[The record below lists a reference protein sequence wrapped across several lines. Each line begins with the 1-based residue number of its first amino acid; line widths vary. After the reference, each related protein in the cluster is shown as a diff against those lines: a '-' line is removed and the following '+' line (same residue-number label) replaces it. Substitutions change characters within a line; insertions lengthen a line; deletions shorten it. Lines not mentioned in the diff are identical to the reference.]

1 MARAGCLLFFA
12 ISPVKKIPIRP
23 RAFLMLIRR
32 RMETSKSTSTKP
44 TTRPAP
50 TTRTQRVLYPPR
62 EIGCRWK
69 SPRVKRGITRH
80 AFVKLSRMA
89 QIAYLECTKCGEQI
103 SGAQPQT
110 LCPKDGGSL
119 YVRFDLASLKGK
131 FTPDSLRGRPA
142 TMWRYHEV
150 LPGDVPVTLGE
161 GFTPMLPSREN
172 PNVYIKDEGL
182 NPTGSFKARGLCAA
196 VTMARQYGLKKLA
209 VPSAGNAASALA
221 AYCAAAGIE
230 AHIFMPK
237 DVPQANL
244 VECQSYD
251 AKVTLVD
258 GLISDCARMVNER
271 KQAEGWFDISTLKEP
286 FRVEGKKTMGYEIAE
301 QMGWELPE
309 AVIYPTGG
317 GVGLIGMWKAF
328 DEMEQLGWIDS
339 KRPKMIAVQAA
350 GCAPIPKAWQDHKQ
364 VSEMWQ
370 NAQTLAAGLRVPK
383 AYGDYIIL
391 DILKKSG
398 GAAIEATDDEIMEA
412 FHDWASREGIFAA
425 PEGAASLVAYR
436 KLLAI
441 GFLKPE
447 DKVVL

>member
-1 MARAGCLLFFA
+1 MPS
-12 ISPVKKIPIRP
+12 ISY
-23 RAFLMLIRR
+23 F
-32 RMETSKSTSTKP
+32 
-44 TTRPAP
+44 
-50 TTRTQRVLYPPR
+50 
-62 EIGCRWK
+62 
-69 SPRVKRGITRH
+69 
-80 AFVKLSRMA
+80 
-89 QIAYLECTKCGEQI
+89 ECSKCGERL
-103 SGAQPQT
+103 SPEKPQT
-110 LCPKDGGSL
+110 VCPKDGGSL
-119 YVRFDLASLKGK
+119 YVRYDLQKIREKASR
-131 FTPDSLRGRPA
+131 DSIARGPA
-142 TMWRYHEV
+142 TMWRYAAM
-150 LPGDVPVTLGE
+150 LPDVEPVTLGE
-161 GFTPMLPSREN
+161 GFTPMLASRHD
-172 PNVYIKDEGL
+172 PNVWIKDEGL
-182 NPTGSFKARGLCAA
+182 NPTGSFKARGLCMA
-196 VTMARQYGLKKLA
+196 VTMAKAYGIKKVA

-221 AYCAAAGIE
+221 AYSAAAGIE

-244 VECQSYD
+244 VECQSYG

-271 KQAEGWFDISTLKEP
+271 KQAEEWFDISTLKEP

-328 DEMEQLGWIDS
+328 DEMEQLGWIGS

-370 NAQTLAAGLRVPK
+370 NARTLAAGLRVPK

-412 FHDWASREGIFAA
+412 FHDWAEHEGIFAA

-447 DKVVL
+447 DKVVLFNTGSGLKYIDVIAKYANRRVQKTPAPKARHIGGIIGPY